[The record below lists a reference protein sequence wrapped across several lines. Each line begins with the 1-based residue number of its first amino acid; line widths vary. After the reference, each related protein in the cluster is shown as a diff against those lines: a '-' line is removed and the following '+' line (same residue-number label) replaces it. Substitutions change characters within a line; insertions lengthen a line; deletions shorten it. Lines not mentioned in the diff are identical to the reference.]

1 MIKVSYAVTVCN
13 ELNEIRGLIPFLLE
27 YARPQDEIVVLY
39 DRYGGT
45 DEVLQ
50 YLESIK
56 NDKVKI
62 HTGAFRKDFAAWK
75 NKLTGLCEGDYV
87 YQIDAD
93 ETPSIPLMEN
103 IHSILQHNSENEVYL
118 VPRVNIV
125 NGLTPEHIK
134 KWGWKVDKSGYV
146 NFPDYQWR
154 IYKNTKRIKWINKVH
169 ERLDGFKTYAPLPP
183 DINYALMHIKDIE
196 RQEKQNEFYENLS

>member
-1 MIKVSYAVTVCN
+1 MKVSYGITVCN
-13 ELNEIRGLIPFLLE
+13 EISEIRGLVPHLLQ
-27 YARPQDEIVVLY
+27 YIKRQDEVIILY
-39 DRYGGT
+39 DRLAGT
-45 DEVLQ
+45 DEVLN

-56 NDKVKI
+56 HKQVKVY
-62 HTGAFRKDFAAWK
+62 TGAFRKDFSAWK
-75 NKLTGLCEGDYV
+75 NKLTRLCDGDYI

-93 ETPSIPLMEN
+93 ETPSVPLLEN
-103 IHSILQHNSENEVYL
+103 LHTILESNSDNDVYL

-125 NGLTPEHIK
+125 EGLTPEHVK
-134 KWGWKVDKSGYV
+134 KWGWKVDGSGYV

-154 IYKNTKRIKWINKVH
+154 IYRNNSKIKWINKVH

-183 DINYALMHIKDIE
+183 DINYALMHIKDIK